1 MLQIGIEKEAA
12 ENRFTFYIFCSILS
26 ILNQIHQIQTQL
38 ISITINNNN
47 NNNNNKIQIVQGGRA
62 GKELLN

>member
-47 NNNNNKIQIVQGGRA
+47 NKIQIVQGGRA

>member
-38 ISITINNNN
+38 ISVNNNN
-47 NNNNNKIQIVQGGRA
+47 KNKIQIVQGGRA